1 MNTPLRPPYHLSLGG
16 HRLGVM
22 TPGRPINPAAR
33 QLSAFCRL
41 SLRQVFL
48 AASGWLGLLLLVCS
62 TTMGQCILP
71 ATSYGVG
78 SGPAS
83 VALGDVN
90 GDNFPDII
98 TANGNSDSVSVL
110 LGRSGGGF
118 QTATSYKVGDGP
130 TSVVVWDV
138 NGDTHP
144 DIITANSGSDSG
156 SDSVSVLLGQSGGGF
171 QTATSYKVGTYP
183 ISVAVGDVNG
193 DNFPD
198 IITANYKDNDVSVL
212 LGQSGGGFQT
222 AYSYEVGDGPT
233 SVVLGDVNGDTH
245 PDIITANNMGST
257 VSVLLNLGGGG
268 FQTATSYGVG
278 TDPRAVVLGDVNGDT
293 HPDII
298 TANYKDNDVS
308 VLLGQGDGSFEPATS
323 YGVGSGPISV
333 ALGDVNGDNFPD
345 IITANLNSDSVSVLL
360 SHSGGGYEPA
370 VSYEVGDGPI
380 SVAVGDVNG
389 NDHPDI
395 ITANSNSNNVSVLL
409 NGAPNI
415 TRQPPSSWAICAGG
429 SVTASVA
436 ATGTN
441 LTYQWYK
448 DGQPLTDPAWAT
460 TPTLSLT
467 DVQLSSTGTYWVVV
481 TNSCSASLT
490 STALSL
496 TVLAPPTATLSNNG
510 PITCSMPGVT
520 LSASGGRTGET
531 FSYQFSAGA
540 SYVYGSSTATVSSAG
555 VYSVTVVDTN
565 DGCSATASTTV
576 TGDVNVP
583 TASLSNNGPLTCSMP
598 GVTLSASGGST
609 GETLSYRF
617 SAGASQIDNGP
628 TATVSSA
635 GVYSVTVVGAN
646 GCLAIA
652 STTVTGDAASTIGAV
667 LYVKQGASG
676 NGASWDCALG
686 DLQAAING
694 ATPDQQIWVAAGEY
708 QPASGQFFAMKE
720 GVQIYGGFAPSGNP
734 AFADR
739 NWNQQVTVLKG
750 NGSSVVRNDQ
760 NGLTNAAV
768 LDGFTLTGGSAQDG
782 AGMLNYGV
790 SPLINHC
797 IFRANQASRWG
808 GGIYTLGAGTTTV
821 ANSLIDQNSA
831 QSGGGTFTNLGATL
845 RLLNVTLA
853 DNTASQNG
861 GGVHNFQGAYTQL
874 INAIVW
880 NNKQLPNSSQLFS
893 LDSAYIQAINCILE
907 GGDKAITG
915 TRSVV
920 NISSVDPLFADQAT
934 GDYRLQA
941 CSPAI
946 NQGNKSLIPAEFTTD
961 LAGNPRVY
969 GDIVDLG
976 AYEYQAPIQVGAER
990 LALSGDVTTV
1000 TVESGTTQYIQASAD
1015 ACRSVAVIES
1025 SGSLP
1030 LSGPVTI
1037 TTGVDSQPQ
1046 PYICSPYVARHY
1058 GLLPASGTQ
1067 TASLTL
1073 YFTQAE
1079 FAAFN
1084 QAVPSSGQL
1093 PAGPQD
1099 ESGRANLRVYQYGGE
1114 PVGGNG
1120 PAAYSGPLV
1129 TIDPADTDIRWDEGL
1144 QRWSVRIDVVG
1155 LGGFFVGSASSPL
1168 PQQGLSLSVSGALSC
1183 ANPSVTLTAVPSTGF
1198 TYQFSSGATQVG
1210 SGNTASVTQAGVYS
1224 VTVVGANGCS
1234 AIASTTVVGDVNVP
1248 TATLTNNG
1256 PLTCTI
1262 PSVTLSAS
1270 GGGSSYQFSNGATQ
1284 VGNGN
1289 TATVSTAGVYSVTV
1303 VGANGCS
1310 ATASTTIVGDVSVP
1324 VAGLTNNGPISCS
1337 MPSVTLS
1344 ASGGST
1350 GSAYQFS
1357 SGASQ
1362 IDNGPTAT
1370 VSTAGVYS
1378 VTVTSANGCSAI
1390 ASTTVEG
1397 EVSVP
1402 VATLTNNGPLTC
1414 SMPSV
1419 TLSASEGNTREPLS
1433 YRFSAGAT
1441 QIDNGPT
1448 ATVSTAGVYSVTV
1461 VGTNGCSAIASTTVV
1476 GDVNVPTA
1484 GLTNNGPISC
1494 STTSVMLTASGG
1506 STYRFSAGATQ
1517 IDNGPTATV
1526 STAGVY
1532 SVTVVGT
1539 NGCSA
1544 IASTTVVGDV
1554 NVPTAGLT
1562 NNGPISC
1569 STTSVMLTASGGSTY
1584 RFSAGATQIDN
1595 GPTATVS
1602 TAGVY
1607 SVTVVGTNGCSA
1619 IASTTVVGEVSM
1631 PTAGL
1636 TNNGPLT
1643 CSIPSVTLSASEGN
1657 TREPLSY
1664 RFSAGATQIDNGPTA
1679 TVSTAGVYSVTV
1691 VGTNGCSAIASTTV
1705 VGDVNVPTA
1714 GLTNNGPLT
1723 CSIPSVTLS
1732 ASEGSAGEMFSYR
1745 FSAGASQID
1754 NGPTASVSSAGVYSV
1769 TVTSANGC
1777 SAIASTTVVGEV
1789 SMPTAGLTN
1798 NGPLTCSI
1806 PSVTLSASEG
1816 SAGEMFSYR
1825 FSAGASQIDNGPTAS
1840 VSSAGVYS
1848 VTVTSANGCSAIA
1861 STTVVGEVSMPTAG
1875 LTNNGPLTCSI
1886 PSVTLSASGGSAGE
1900 MFSYRFSAGASQI
1913 DNGPTASVSS
1923 AGVYSVTVTSAN
1935 GCSATTSTTVVGDQT
1950 ALTVS
1955 ITASTTLLSEGNP
1968 PATLTATN
1976 SAGPL
1981 VTYGWSTGQT
1991 TPTISV
1997 SLAGTYSLTVTGAN
2011 GCSATASI
2019 TISHTQS
2026 PFSCDGGAV
2035 YQVAGSA
2042 TGNSTLYR
2050 YDVNTGA
2057 RTTLADLPVKV
2068 NAIGFDADNRLWGYD
2083 QTNKTVLQ
2091 IDLTGQVSSL
2101 PIPNLPTAD
2110 FNVGAMLPGGYL
2122 ALYVTNAARY
2132 YVVDVNVNHATYLQ
2146 LVDPTN
2152 NYDLQTGPAYGTA
2165 LTSLIAIND
2174 FAYDNATNQLTA
2186 LVNPTGGGNTNR
2198 LVRLNPATGVVSY
2211 GASVGGSGITNE
2223 TSGYGAQF
2231 MSETGSLY
2239 VFANELGKYYQ
2250 IDLATGTA
2258 TLLSTSTPAANNDGA
2273 SCPGAVLSYL
2283 ISGTVFHDTNELTDN
2298 TVNGTGTNANG
2309 TLNAILYNNT
2319 TGQVAAIAPVNA
2331 EDGSFRFGATAGHTY
2346 TAYITTQTAT
2356 VGQSALPIVSL
2367 PDSWTSTGEHLG
2379 SEEGS
2384 DGLPDGVLAIGAAN
2398 APILNANFGIR
2409 LLADLTPIMY
2419 ARPGV
2424 VYGDSPVTVVVTV
2437 MELNGVASR
2446 GPITLKISKDARL
2459 GLSLDKSLTSVG
2471 GQPVQNSAWSV
2482 DATDAHFY
2490 VLTSSGVITGGG
2502 PLSVGLS
2509 GLLSPG
2515 STSGVLTVSAVV
2527 VGGSGGEVRLIN
2539 NTDADKIDYFQH

>member
-1 MNTPLRPPYHLSLGG
+1 M
-16 HRLGVM
+16 
-22 TPGRPINPAAR
+22 
-33 QLSAFCRL
+33 
-41 SLRQVFL
+41 
-48 AASGWLGLLLLVCS
+48 S
-62 TTMGQCILP
+62 TAM
-71 ATSYGVG
+71 
-78 SGPAS
+78 
-83 VALGDVN
+83 
-90 GDNFPDII
+90 
-98 TANGNSDSVSVL
+98 
-110 LGRSGGGF
+110 RS
-118 QTATSYKVGDGP
+118 P
-130 TSVVVWDV
+130 TSSP
-138 NGDTHP
+138 NY
-144 DIITANSGSDSG
+144 G

-171 QTATSYKVGTYP
+171 QTATSYEVGSGPY
-183 ISVAVGDVNG
+183 SVALGNVNG
-193 DNFPD
+193 DTFPD
-198 IITANYKDNDVSVL
+198 IITANYGSDNVSVL

-222 AYSYEVGDGPT
+222 ATSYEVGSGPY
-233 SVVLGDVNGDTH
+233 SVALGNVNGDAF
-245 PDIITANNMGST
+245 PDIITANFFGNT
-257 VSVLLNLGGGG
+257 VSVLLGQSGGG

-278 TDPRAVVLGDVNGDT
+278 DRP
-293 HPDII
+293 
-298 TANYKDNDVS
+298 S
-308 VLLGQGDGSFEPATS
+308 
-323 YGVGSGPISV
+323 
-333 ALGDVNGDNFPD
+333 
-345 IITANLNSDSVSVLL
+345 
-360 SHSGGGYEPA
+360 
-370 VSYEVGDGPI
+370 

-389 NDHPDI
+389 DKLPDI
-395 ITANSNSNNVSVLL
+395 ITANAYSKNVSVLL
-409 NGAPNI
+409 GQGALVI
-415 TRQPPSSWAICAGG
+415 TSQPPSGSAVCAGG

-441 LTYQWYK
+441 LTYQWYLN
-448 DGQPLTDPAWAT
+448 GLALTGVASAT
-460 TPTLSLT
+460 TATLSLT
-467 DVQLSSTGTYWVVV
+467 DVQLSSTGIYWVVV
-481 TNSCSASLT
+481 KNSCPASLN
-490 STALSL
+490 STAFSLS
-496 TVLAPPTATLSNNG
+496 VLAPP
-510 PITCSMPGVT
+510 
-520 LSASGGRTGET
+520 R
-531 FSYQFSAGA
+531 
-540 SYVYGSSTATVSSAG
+540 
-555 VYSVTVVDTN
+555 
-565 DGCSATASTTV
+565 
-576 TGDVNVP
+576 
-583 TASLSNNGPLTCSMP
+583 ASLTNNGPLTCSMP
-598 GVTLSASGGST
+598 GVTLSASEGNT
-609 GETLSYRF
+609 REPLTYRF

-635 GVYSVTVVGAN
+635 GVYSVTVVGTN
-646 GCLAIA
+646 GCSATA
-652 STTVTGDAASTIGAV
+652 STTVTSDAAPTIGAV

-708 QPASGQFFAMKE
+708 QPALGQFFAMKE

-768 LDGFTLTGGSAQDG
+768 LDGFTLTGGASQDG

-808 GGIYTLGAGTTTV
+808 GGIYTLGAGTTLI

-831 QSGGGTFTNLGATL
+831 QSGGGTFTNSGATL
-845 RLLNVTLA
+845 RLVNVTLA

-861 GGVHNFQGAYTQL
+861 GGVHNFQGAHTQL
-874 INAIVW
+874 LNTIVW

-893 LDSAYIQAINCILE
+893 LDSASIQASNCILE
-907 GGDKAITG
+907 GGETAITG
-915 TRSVV
+915 NNKVD

-946 NQGNKSLIPAEFTTD
+946 NQGNKSYISALTTD
-961 LAGNPRVY
+961 LAGSPRVY

-1025 SGSLP
+1025 SGSSP

-1037 TTGVDSQPQ
+1037 TTGVDSPPQ

-1058 GLLPASGTQ
+1058 GLAPASGTQ

-1084 QAVPSSGQL
+1084 QAVPAPGQL

-1224 VTVVGANGCS
+1224 VTV
-1234 AIASTTVVGDVNVP
+1234 T
-1248 TATLTNNG
+1248 
-1256 PLTCTI
+1256 
-1262 PSVTLSAS
+1262 SAS
-1270 GGGSSYQFSNGATQ
+1270 
-1284 VGNGN
+1284 
-1289 TATVSTAGVYSVTV
+1289 
-1303 VGANGCS
+1303 GCS
-1310 ATASTTIVGDVSVP
+1310 ATASTTVEGEVSVP
-1324 VAGLTNNGPISCS
+1324 TASLTNNGPISCTRS
-1337 MPSVTLS
+1337 SVTLS
-1344 ASGGST
+1344 ASG

-1402 VATLTNNGPLTC
+1402 VASLTNNGPLTCSMPSVTLSASGGSAGEMFSYRFSAGATQIDNGSTATVSTAGVYSVTVTSANGCSAIASTTVEGEVSVPVASLTNNGPLTC

-1484 GLTNNGPISC
+1484 GLTNNGPITC
-1494 STTSVMLTASGG
+1494 SMPSVTLSASGG
-1506 STYRFSAGATQ
+1506 SAYQFSSGASQ

-1562 NNGPISC
+1562 NNGPITC
-1569 STTSVMLTASGGSTY
+1569 SMPSVTLSASGGSAY
-1584 RFSAGATQIDN
+1584 QFSSGASQIDN
-1595 GPTATVS
+1595 GSTATVS
-1602 TAGVY
+1602 TAGIY
-1607 SVTVVGTNGCSA
+1607 SVTVTSANGCSA
-1619 IASTTVVGEVSM
+1619 IASTTVEGEVSV
-1631 PTAGL
+1631 PVASL

-1643 CSIPSVTLSASEGN
+1643 CSMPSVTLSASEGN

-1714 GLTNNGPLT
+1714 GLTNNGPIT
-1723 CSIPSVTLS
+1723 CSMPSVTLS
-1732 ASEGSAGEMFSYR
+1732 ASGGSAYQFSSGASQIDNGSTATVSTAGIYSVTVTSANGCSAIASTTVEGEVSVPVASLTNNGPLTCSMPSVTLSASGGSAYQFS
-1745 FSAGASQID
+1745 SGASQID
-1754 NGPTASVSSAGVYSV
+1754 NGPTATVSTAGVYSV

-1777 SAIASTTVVGEV
+1777 SAIASTTVEGEV
-1789 SMPTAGLTN
+1789 SVPTASLTN
-1798 NGPLTCSI
+1798 NGPLTCS
-1806 PSVTLSASEG
+1806 
-1816 SAGEMFSYR
+1816 M
-1825 FSAGASQIDNGPTAS
+1825 
-1840 VSSAGVYS
+1840 
-1848 VTVTSANGCSAIA
+1848 
-1861 STTVVGEVSMPTAG
+1861 
-1875 LTNNGPLTCSI
+1875 

-1900 MFSYRFSAGASQI
+1900 MFSYRFSAGATQIDNGSTATVSTAGVYSVTVTSANGCSATASTRVVEDIGVPVAGLTNNGPITCSMPSVTLSALGSGGSTGETLSYHFSSGASQIDNGSTATVSTAGVYSVTVTSANGCSATASTRVVEDIGVPVAGLTNNGPLTCSMPSVTLSASGGSAYRFSAGADQI

-2057 RTTLADLPVKV
+2057 RTTLADLSVKV

-2211 GASVGGSGITNE
+2211 GASVGGSSITNE

-2419 ARPGV
+2419 ARPGI